1 MNHIKFICF
10 EPMPGP
16 RYYRGMTDKE
26 AELTKE
32 EYTQGIF
39 NILLAK
45 FKGYRYVRTFGID
58 STLYHSVF
66 GEKYEPATSFEING
80 SPVVW
85 ANQIS
90 NSLISRAQQLF
101 VPTNDEDGREALR
114 LARRTMSLL
123 SYASKGIGIKTKL
136 DLLS

>member
-45 FKGYRYVRTFGID
+45 ESEIFLIRFSAAAG
-58 STLYHSVF
+58 
-66 GEKYEPATSFEING
+66 SFIELQ
-80 SPVVW
+80 P
-85 ANQIS
+85 
-90 NSLISRAQQLF
+90 LIS
-101 VPTNDEDGREALR
+101 
-114 LARRTMSLL
+114 
-123 SYASKGIGIKTKL
+123 
-136 DLLS
+136 